1 MAQAP
6 KSVVQAMHE
15 ARSSNAGL
23 APVQARAVSRSFVT
37 ASGERQVLADV
48 TFSVREGE
56 FLCVV
61 GPSGCG
67 KTTLLRIFA
76 GLLAPSM
83 GEVLV
88 RGQKVTSPHPDVALV
103 FQDYGRALCPW
114 RTVIRN
120 VELPLENRRMPRTQ
134 RRLTAQS
141 ALARVNLTGHERD
154 YPRQLSGGMQQRLQI
169 ARALAYAP
177 KVLLMDEPFASLDAL
192 ARFRLEDTTLRL
204 WTELEQT
211 VVLVTHDLD
220 EAIYLADRIIVLT
233 ASPATVADE
242 IPVHLPRPR
251 DQAETRASS
260 GFVRLR
266 HELFERIRAIEG
278 SAVT

>member
-1 MAQAP
+1 
-6 KSVVQAMHE
+6 VVQAIDV
-15 ARSSNAGL
+15 ARNASAGTPPL
-23 APVQARAVSRSFVT
+23 EARAVSRSFAT
-37 ASGERQVLADV
+37 TTGERHVLADV
-48 TFSVREGE
+48 TFTLREHE

-67 KTTLLRIFA
+67 KTTLLRLFA
-76 GLLAPSM
+76 GLLGPST

-88 RGQKVTSPHPDVALV
+88 RGQKVTSPHPDIALV

-114 RTVIRN
+114 RTVIKN
-120 VELPLENRRMPRTQ
+120 VELPLENRRVPRAQ
-134 RRLTAQS
+134 RRLTAES
-141 ALARVNLTGHERD
+141 ALARVNLSGHERD

-192 ARFRLEDTTLRL
+192 TRFRLEDTTLRL

-211 VVLVTHDLD
+211 LVLVTHDLD

-233 ASPATVADE
+233 ASPATVAYE
-242 IPVHLPRPR
+242 ISVELPRPR

-266 HELFERIRAIEG
+266 HELFERIRMIEG
-278 SAVT
+278 FAIT